1 MLIDM
6 CLPKFD
12 IHQSAQTID
21 VLISFKKKTSPDGRS
36 EIFPRNIFT
45 RQSAWSLKK
54 LYSGLVI

>member
-21 VLISFKKKTSPDGRS
+21 VLISFKKKLRPMADLKLSHVTFLPDNL
-36 EIFPRNIFT
+36 P
-45 RQSAWSLKK
+45 
-54 LYSGLVI
+54 GL